1 MLQSWWGGR
10 HCFSE
15 TVLEEVTFQLGFET
29 HRGGRVGGPSQS
41 AGVGWTWKVR
51 LLSEDFRSPAVW
63 AALCGGFPGAER
75 HDEKSTRTGEC
86 SKRGWETRPAL
97 RNPRAASLSI
107 H

>member
-1 MLQSWWGGR
+1 MGVGAGGGEAD
-10 HCFSE
+10 S
-15 TVLEEVTFQLGFET
+15 
-29 HRGGRVGGPSQS
+29 GGACAKANSLSHAVGGPSQS

-97 RNPRAASLSI
+97 GNPRAASLSI